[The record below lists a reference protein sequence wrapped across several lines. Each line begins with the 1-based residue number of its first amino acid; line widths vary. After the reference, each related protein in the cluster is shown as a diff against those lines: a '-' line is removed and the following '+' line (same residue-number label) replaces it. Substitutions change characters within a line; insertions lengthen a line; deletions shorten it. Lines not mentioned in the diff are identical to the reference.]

1 MKKALL
7 LLLTVLVAAV
17 EFGTSVAGQQGQAVR
32 RAARPIPG
40 QYIVVLSGTDD
51 PLAVGLQSQQLYTGR
66 LRHVYESALR
76 GFAIRMTAASA
87 QALARDPRVAYVEE
101 DGLAQLNDV
110 QASPPWGLDRIDQRQ
125 RPLDSSYTYPPFT
138 TQVHVHVLDTGV
150 LPTHVEFGGR
160 ANVAG
165 DFIDDDGD
173 NDPNDIGN
181 DDANIGVPDGIDCH
195 GHGTH
200 VAATIAGS
208 TYGVAKNALVHGYRV
223 LNCAGSGPI
232 SGIVA
237 GIDAVVADGRRPAVA
252 NMSLGGSPSSALDAA
267 VRNAITAGITFAV
280 AAGND
285 GIDASLES
293 PSRVTEAI
301 TVGATDINDSKPGFS
316 NYGSVVDVFAP
327 GVSILSAFIGSNT
340 ATATLSGTSMAS
352 PHVAGVAALYLAQN
366 GNKTP
371 QEVRDA
377 IVAAATTGVLSN
389 LGAGSSNRLLYS
401 GFIPAGGGGRV
412 NVAASANGGVATAS
426 SAWGGY
432 PATAV
437 NNGDRRGVGYG
448 AGGTWSDGT
457 GGAYPDWVQITFN
470 GAKAIEEVDIFG
482 AQDNHGSP
490 VEPTPALTCGGC
502 PIDFTVQYWTGV
514 AWQAIPNGIVRNNT
528 LVWRTFTFAPIST
541 TSIRLLVERSNT
553 GWSEVAEVEAY
564 TGNGGPGNTAP
575 TVSLTS
581 PAEGASGVAPAL
593 FTLTAQAGDAEG
605 PVAKVQFFNGA
616 TLLNEDTVSPFTFDW
631 TNVGVGS
638 YTLTAVA
645 FDSGGLSTPSA
656 PVHVTVTAGGGG
668 GGRVNVAASANGGA
682 ASASS
687 AWGGYPATAVNNGD
701 RRGVPYGAG
710 GTWSDGTGGA
720 FPDWVQITFNGAK
733 TIEEVDIFGA
743 QDNHGSPV
751 EPTPALTCGGCPI
764 DFTVQFWTGVSWQAI
779 PNGIVRNNTLV
790 WRTFM
795 FAPITTSSIRLLVE
809 RSNTGWSE
817 VAEVEAYTG
826 NGGPGNTAP
835 TVSLTSPAEGAS
847 GGGAGVVHADG
858 RRQRH

>member
-7 LLLTVLVAAV
+7 LLLTVLLAAV
-17 EFGTSVAGQQGQAVR
+17 QFRTSVAGQQAQAVR

-40 QYIVVLSGTDD
+40 QYIVVLAGTDD

-110 QASPPWGLDRIDQRQ
+110 QASPPSWGLDRIDQRQ
-125 RPLDSSYTYPPFT
+125 RPLDSSYTYPPFA

-181 DDANIGVPDGIDCH
+181 DDGNPAVPDGIDCH

-208 TYGVAKNALVHGYRV
+208 TYGVAKNALIHGYRV

-293 PSRVTEAI
+293 PSRVAEAI
-301 TVGATDINDSKPGFS
+301 TVGATDSNDSKPGFS

-340 ATATLSGTSMAS
+340 AAAILSGTSMAS
-352 PHVAGVAALYLAQN
+352 PHVAGVAALYLGQN

-389 LGAGSSNRLLYS
+389 IGAGSSNRLLYS
-401 GFIPAGGGGRV
+401 GFTISTGGRV
-412 NVAASANGGVATAS
+412 NVAAAANGGVATAS
-426 SAWGGY
+426 SAWAGY
-432 PATAV
+432 PPSAV
-437 NNGDRRGVGYG
+437 NNGDRRG
-448 AGGTWSDGT
+448 A
-457 GGAYPDWVQITFN
+457 
-470 GAKAIEEVDIFG
+470 
-482 AQDNHGSP
+482 
-490 VEPTPALTCGGC
+490 
-502 PIDFTVQYWTGV
+502 
-514 AWQAIPNGIVRNNT
+514 
-528 LVWRTFTFAPIST
+528 
-541 TSIRLLVERSNT
+541 
-553 GWSEVAEVEAY
+553 
-564 TGNGGPGNTAP
+564 
-575 TVSLTS
+575 
-581 PAEGASGVAPAL
+581 
-593 FTLTAQAGDAEG
+593 
-605 PVAKVQFFNGA
+605 
-616 TLLNEDTVSPFTFDW
+616 
-631 TNVGVGS
+631 
-638 YTLTAVA
+638 
-645 FDSGGLSTPSA
+645 
-656 PVHVTVTAGGGG
+656 
-668 GGRVNVAASANGGA
+668 
-682 ASASS
+682 
-687 AWGGYPATAVNNGD
+687 
-701 RRGVPYGAG
+701 PYGAG
-710 GTWSDGTGGA
+710 GTWSDGTGNA
-720 FPDWVQITFNGAK
+720 YPDWVQIDFNGAK
-733 TIEEVDIFGA
+733 AVEEVDIFGV
-743 QDNHGSPV
+743 QDNRGAPV
-751 EPTPALTCGGCPI
+751 DPTPALTCGGCPI

-790 WRTFM
+790 WRTFT
-795 FAPITTSSIRLLVE
+795 FAPITTSRIRLLVE
-809 RSNTGWSE
+809 RTNSGWSE

-826 NGGPGNTAP
+826 SGGPGNTAP
-835 TVSLTSPAEGAS
+835 TVSLTSPAAGAS
-847 GGGAGVVHADG
+847 GIAPASFTLTADASDAEGPVAKVQFFNGATLLNEDTVSPFTFDWTNVAAGAYTLTAVATDSGGLSTPSAPIHVTVTPGGTGGRVNVGAAANGGVATASSAWAGYPPSAVNNGDRRGVPYGGGGTWSDG
-858 RRQRH
+858 TGNAYPDWVQIDFNGAKTLDEIDVFGLQDNRGAPVDPTAALTCAGCPIDFTVQYWTGVSWQAIPNGIVRNNTLVWRTFTFAPITATRVRVLVEHTNSGWSELTEVEAYGTDAGP